1 MGQIGPI
8 ERALKRQAMNVV
20 VQLPE
25 DPVEALRILD
35 YARDLIAE
43 WVEATAEPDGCVTAA
58 ECSNLIRLSLRSG
71 GLP

>member
-1 MGQIGPI
+1 MGQARMP
-8 ERALKRQAMNVV
+8 ERALKRQAMNIA

-35 YARDLIAE
+35 LARELIVE
-43 WVEATAEPDGCVTAA
+43 WVEGAEPERCITAA
-58 ECSNLIRLSLRSG
+58 ECNKLVRLSLRSG